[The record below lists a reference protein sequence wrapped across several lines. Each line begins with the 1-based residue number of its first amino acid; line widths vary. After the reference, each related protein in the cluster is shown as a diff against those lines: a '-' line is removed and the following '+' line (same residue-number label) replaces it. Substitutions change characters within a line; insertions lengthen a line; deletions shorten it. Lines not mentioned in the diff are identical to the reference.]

1 MKRTNYYNNYK
12 DSITILT
19 QYNYDPQGRKTSTAL
34 TIKKST
40 PVIID
45 SLQYNELGQLKTK
58 KLHVNNNA
66 ALESIEYKYNPRNW
80 LTEAIGI
87 NFKQKLFYEKAVNG
101 STPLYNGTITAQQ
114 FGVNAEKEVKYY
126 YDKLNRIISYTNTN
140 NNTEKIE
147 YADKLGNIKKI
158 TRTGE
163 STATIAF
170 AYNGN
175 RISQANNKNYLYNVN
190 GSVLNNGEINISNYN
205 ELNLPNR
212 ISKAN
217 TTMYFTY
224 TAVGKKIFKN
234 IDNKEVRFYDDG
246 IEFKKAR
253 LDSPNVKLDI
263 INIDDGK
270 IQVKGT
276 KYYYQ
281 YFLKDHL
288 GNVRA
293 IVSDSNRAVIQRA
306 DYYAFG
312 KVRLQGDTAIKYL
325 YNGNEYQAG
334 LDVYDFNAR
343 TYDPVTGRFLQVD
356 PNVEDGEQQGFNPY
370 YFSFD
375 NPIRYNDPT
384 GRVPADK
391 DPDPTT
397 KSIAK
402 TNEYKQNALNKITA
416 ANNFLKSTVTI
427 NGGIKVSG
435 FSAGLKLGP
444 IKLNGD
450 ITFGKVDVSANSKN
464 IKQNVSLLNL
474 TGSVGLGSKE
484 ANGHIGIGNI
494 ENNLSTNS
502 NKSNSS
508 FNLFDKGGEFKKG
521 DVSINNSSELG
532 VNIGFEQASFG
543 VSINFYNL
551 GKAIQNY
558 IEASVEY
565 TKSLINNPIQKK

>member
-1 MKRTNYYNNYK
+1 MFNYFIN
-12 DSITILT
+12 
-19 QYNYDPQGRKTSTAL
+19 
-34 TIKKST
+34 
-40 PVIID
+40 
-45 SLQYNELGQLKTK
+45 
-58 KLHVNNNA
+58 
-66 ALESIEYKYNPRNW
+66 KYV
-80 LTEAIGI
+80 
-87 NFKQKLFYEKAVNG
+87 F
-101 STPLYNGTITAQQ
+101 
-114 FGVNAEKEVKYY
+114 
-126 YDKLNRIISYTNTN
+126 
-140 NNTEKIE
+140 
-147 YADKLGNIKKI
+147 LGNIKKI

-224 TAVGKKIFKN
+224 TADGKKIFKN

-246 IEFKKAR
+246 IEFIKAR
-253 LDSPNVKLDI
+253 LDSPNVKLEI
-263 INIDDGK
+263 INTDDGK

-293 IVSDSNRAVIQRA
+293 IVSDSNRAVIQRV

-370 YFSFD
+370 HFSYN
-375 NPIRYNDPT
+375 NPINKSDPS
-384 GRVPADK
+384 GRVPDDIIISGSSQFMIK
-391 DPDPTT
+391 TFNDLQKLSSEPLTMLENGKVITT
-397 KSIAK
+397 QTANLI
-402 TNEYKQNALNKITA
+402 NVGLNNILGTRGYVEK
-416 ANNFLKSTVTI
+416 I
-427 NGGIKVSG
+427 NGTELPLPKNTGTNLVS
-435 FSAGLKLGP
+435 
-444 IKLNGD
+444 
-450 ITFGKVDVSANSKN
+450 
-464 IKQNVSLLNL
+464 
-474 TGSVGLGSKE
+474 
-484 ANGHIGIGNI
+484 
-494 ENNLSTNS
+494 
-502 NKSNSS
+502 
-508 FNLFDKGGEFKKG
+508 
-521 DVSINNSSELG
+521 
-532 VNIGFEQASFG
+532 
-543 VSINFYNL
+543 
-551 GKAIQNY
+551 
-558 IEASVEY
+558 
-565 TKSLINNPIQKK
+565 SLINSDKVVNITESNDKNFTTGKVNNANLKPDGIKGKGENVDVRYNPNSKIGGINENGNFNRPSKIGLGHELFHAKHRVSGTRLNGNSKTIDPDNKKNGSFLTNEELKTRQEENKLRLENNEPARKVN

>member
-1 MKRTNYYNNYK
+1 MGNMLLRSILKNKVSYYPNISFISTNPNS
-12 DSITILT
+12 D
-19 QYNYDPQGRKTSTAL
+19 
-34 TIKKST
+34 
-40 PVIID
+40 
-45 SLQYNELGQLKTK
+45 
-58 KLHVNNNA
+58 
-66 ALESIEYKYNPRNW
+66 NPRNW

-87 NFKQKLFYEKAVNG
+87 NLKQKLFYEKSVNG

-114 FGVNAEKEVKYY
+114 FGVNAEKEEKYY
-126 YDKLNRIISYTNTN
+126 YDKLNRITNYTNTN
-140 NNTEKIE
+140 NNTETIE

-224 TAVGKKIFKN
+224 TADGKKIFKN

-246 IEFKKAR
+246 IEFIKAR
-253 LDSPNVKLDI
+253 LDSPNVKLEI
-263 INIDDGK
+263 INTDNGK

-293 IVSDSNRAVIQRA
+293 IVSDSNRAVIQRS

-370 YFSFD
+370 HFSFD
-375 NPIRYNDPT
+375 NPIRYNDPD
-384 GRVPADK
+384 GRC
-391 DPDPTT
+391 PTC
-397 KSIAK
+397 
-402 TNEYKQNALNKITA
+402 LA
-416 ANNFLKSTVTI
+416 AIIGAVAGSLI
-427 NGGIKVSG
+427 GGGIEVASQLYNNGSVNNWRAVGGSTLQGALTGAVTGLTGGGSLLTTATVSG
-435 FSAGLKLGP
+435 ITNAIGGAVNRKIQGQGTTLTDFSVDAGIGAVLGAGTKIAGSVLGGIGKEKTVYRVFGGDARAEGYSWTPKNPTNVKNFRDVAGLPSGKESGSNNTATFM
-444 IKLNGD
+444 IK
-450 ITFGKVDVSANSKN
+450 GKVNSKN
-464 IKQNVSLLNL
+464 ILIKHP
-474 TGSVGLGSKE
+474 
-484 ANGHIGIGNI
+484 ANKLDGN
-494 ENNLSTNS
+494 
-502 NKSNSS
+502 
-508 FNLFDKGGEFKKG
+508 KGGLTEYKIDPLNVKFLDFKVLK
-521 DVSINNSSELG
+521 
-532 VNIGFEQASFG
+532 
-543 VSINFYNL
+543 
-551 GKAIQNY
+551 
-558 IEASVEY
+558 
-565 TKSLINNPIQKK
+565 P

>member
-1 MKRTNYYNNYK
+1 MGNMLLRSILKNKVSYYPNISFIPTNPNS
-12 DSITILT
+12 D
-19 QYNYDPQGRKTSTAL
+19 
-34 TIKKST
+34 
-40 PVIID
+40 
-45 SLQYNELGQLKTK
+45 
-58 KLHVNNNA
+58 NA
-66 ALESIEYKYNPRNW
+66 RNW

-87 NFKQKLFYEKAVNG
+87 NFKQKLYYEKAVNG
-101 STPLYNGTITAQQ
+101 STPLYNGSISAQQ
-114 FGVNAEKEVKYY
+114 FGANAEKEEKYY
-126 YDKLNRIISYTNTN
+126 YDKLNRITNYTNTN
-140 NNTEKIE
+140 NNTETIE

-224 TAVGKKIFKN
+224 TADGKKIFKN

-246 IEFKKAR
+246 IEFIKAR
-253 LDSPNVKLDI
+253 LDSPNVKLEI
-263 INIDDGK
+263 INTDDGK

-293 IVSDSNRAVIQRA
+293 IVSDNNRAVIQRA

-370 YFSFD
+370 HFSYN
-375 NPIRYNDPT
+375 NPINKSDPS
-384 GRVPADK
+384 GRLPDDWVQSKDGKIYWDNNATSQATTKAGETYLGKNVLVGTHNRDKNLNEKINSAKFEFYSENKKDGPIATTHGNTVPADV
-391 DPDPTT
+391 T
-397 KSIAK
+397 KYGTLKEGLYPARIGHRSK
-402 TNEYKQNALNKITA
+402 YPNEKAIL
-416 ANNFLKSTVTI
+416 I
-427 NGGIKVSG
+427 NGGNEVPTVNGNPNDPKGKPLDKQTLTGV
-435 FSAGLKLGP
+435 FFHAGNTYRERLTTSKGDPISMGCQTCINGP
-444 IKLNGD
+444 TGEKEFKD
-450 ITFGKVDVSANSKN
+450 FMKN
-464 IKQNVSLLNL
+464 IPSNFKGVYLL
-474 TGSVGLGSKE
+474 TGK
-484 ANGHIGIGNI
+484 N
-494 ENNLSTNS
+494 
-502 NKSNSS
+502 
-508 FNLFDKGGEFKKG
+508 
-521 DVSINNSSELG
+521 
-532 VNIGFEQASFG
+532 
-543 VSINFYNL
+543 
-551 GKAIQNY
+551 
-558 IEASVEY
+558 
-565 TKSLINNPIQKK
+565 